1 MIILASNS
9 PRRRQIMAEW
19 GYDFKVVT
27 SDIDETLSESL
38 TAEETVKILSQK
50 KAQSVFDTVKD
61 SNAIV
66 IGADTV
72 VAFNGKILGKPANKI
87 DAEKMLTELSGKEHF
102 VYTGF
107 TVISKDKVVTE
118 SVKSVVK
125 FNNLT
130 KDFIQKYIATG
141 SPLDKAGAYG
151 IQDDGVVENYQGSYF
166 NIVGLPIE
174 RLAQILATF
183 GVTGKK

>member
-1 MIILASNS
+1 MSTEYVSSEIHDNIGIITLNNPKNMNS
-9 PRRRQIMAEW
+9 
-19 GYDFKVVT
+19 V
-27 SDIDETLSESL
+27 
-38 TAEETVKILSQK
+38 
-50 KAQSVFDTVKD
+50 
-61 SNAIV
+61 N
-66 IGADTV
+66 
-72 VAFNGKILGKPANKI
+72 
-87 DAEKMLTELSGKEHF
+87 EKMLTELSGKEHF